1 MRQFK
6 LTGAAFVAAIC
17 FSVAPSALAQNTSGV
32 FGPVIDEGERGWE
45 YRASYDAESEE
56 LNQRF
61 HYQQAIN
68 GDMRWRVIAQ
78 VRETDDGV
86 FDPDYLR
93 AELVWQTT
101 PDDQKYQ
108 SGFRFEGR
116 YRFED
121 RPGDITVHWANQWK
135 HIDDWTLRFIVGATR
150 QVGNDPA
157 DGIFIQTRASA
168 TTSLQNGPKIG
179 LEWFGQY
186 GSTDN
191 WLSGDEQEHQI
202 GPVAVWGL
210 NNDWS
215 LYTGALFG
223 VTDASDET
231 QLRFRIGRE
240 F

>member
-1 MRQFK
+1 M
-6 LTGAAFVAAIC
+6 
-17 FSVAPSALAQNTSGV
+17 
-32 FGPVIDEGERGWE
+32 
-45 YRASYDAESEE
+45 
-56 LNQRF
+56 
-61 HYQQAIN
+61 
-68 GDMRWRVIAQ
+68 
-78 VRETDDGV
+78 
-86 FDPDYLR
+86 
-93 AELVWQTT
+93 
-101 PDDQKYQ
+101 
-108 SGFRFEGR
+108 
-116 YRFED
+116 
-121 RPGDITVHWANQWK
+121 
-135 HIDDWTLRFIVGATR
+135 
-150 QVGNDPA
+150 
-157 DGIFIQTRASA
+157 
-168 TTSLQNGPKIG
+168 TSLNNGPKIG